1 MKKTASTILH
11 TKFGDFNLSVYQDQL
26 NREHVALYMGEI
38 GDHEPVL
45 TRVHSECITGEVF
58 NSLHCDC
65 GPQLA
70 AAMQMIGEQK
80 RGLILY
86 LRQEGRDIG
95 LTNKIKAYELQ
106 RQGLNTV
113 EANLK
118 LGLPADA
125 RQYDG
130 AVSILND
137 LAVKKIVLLTNNPDK
152 ISQLT
157 ALGIEI
163 TGRVPLEIPPNGFDD
178 KYLQVKKET
187 MGHLLTQI

>member
-1 MKKTASTILH
+1 MHKTATTVLH
-11 TKFGDFNLSVYQDQL
+11 TKFGDFNLAVYQDEL
-26 NREHVALYMGEI
+26 NREHVALFMGEI
-38 GDHEPVL
+38 ADQNPVL

-58 NSLHCDC
+58 NSLHCEC
-65 GPQLA
+65 GPQLVVT
-70 AAMQMIGEQK
+70 MQLIGEQK

-125 RQYDG
+125 RRYDG
-130 AVSILND
+130 AAYMLNE
-137 LAVKKIVLLTNNPDK
+137 LGVKKITLLTNNPDK
-152 ISQLT
+152 IAQLE
-157 ALGIEI
+157 ALGVEI
-163 TGRVPLEIPPNGFDD
+163 VARVPLEIPPNGFDD
-178 KYLQVKKET
+178 DYLRVKKEV
-187 MGHLLTQI
+187 MGHLFTHV